1 VRVPYNVA
9 SFSSR
14 GTTFDDGRIKPDLVV
29 PGEHILSAAAPGVDG
44 DGFMIPTQVPYCG
57 VPSPTSPRTIQLQN
71 NFAAKTMSGTSMAT
85 PLAAGAAEKIRQYFK
100 QGYYP
105 SGVKGQGAQINPDE
119 SLLRA
124 VILASAQPLING
136 GVWNGQPYEPS
147 FSRFSPIASSKFIP
161 DIFGGFGMPILDNAV
176 TMPSGTHKMFYISE
190 QFSSSSGAS
199 AFNIACSQSSTP
211 VTLVLAWTDPPGFTS
226 SKRQLV
232 NDLDLIVLVPG
243 SSPAQL
249 FGNMRESADQSNN
262 VERTICS
269 CPSGS
274 SITAIVVPGE
284 SLKTSL
290 QTWYLVANG
299 PITQAISKLPSVPT
313 YRSGRIIPPQQTTTS
328 CQYEPRSTYTLY
340 FLPGQVWTG
349 SSWQMLLKY
358 QEFCAALSTFARVNF
373 QAVDISLASASDGT
387 ATLSLGCSI
396 VPATVSSLQYIT
408 ASTLLSTIKSNCA
421 ADNSICTT
429 DSVLS
434 VFNWTAFASGSSPP
448 SPPPSPPAADE
459 CAVSTSCVQCTSAA
473 ACGWCPNSGNCKT
486 GTSSQSNDGL
496 CTNLGWVWLNTHCEA
511 SPTPS
516 PDPSPPSPDPSPPS
530 PDPSPPS
537 PGPSPGPVPTPS
549 PITTASFVFR
559 IQNRDFLSW
568 TDSDTVD
575 FKNGIQALLKNG
587 VGTVRVLGVRSG
599 SVIVDTEV
607 TLSSSQQL
615 SAVNAIFTDPFY
627 LQQVG
632 VYGGSL
638 SGMAV
643 GTEANSCT
651 IHKTADTCK
660 STSVCGWCLKV
671 ASCLPG
677 TTAGATIPAG
687 SSATC
692 TGSDWQFSGS
702 SCASIYFVV
711 SACFLSLSENYCSA
725 YFF

>member
-1 VRVPYNVA
+1 MKPLLDQGWYCRYSTSSGCCAGSGLSCVQQSETVSPCCAFTSATKMSLPCCPTQYSSNVRVPYNVA

-44 DGFMIPTQVPYCG
+44 DGVMIPTQVPYCG

-136 GVWNGQPYEPS
+136 GVWNGLPFQSS

-243 SSPAQL
+243 SSPTQL

-299 PITQAISKLPSVPT
+299 PITQAISKLDSVPT

-328 CQYEPRSTYTLY
+328 CQYAATLHIYTL
-340 FLPGQVWTG
+340 FPAWP
-349 SSWQMLLKY
+349 
-358 QEFCAALSTFARVNF
+358 
-373 QAVDISLASASDGT
+373 SL
-387 ATLSLGCSI
+387 
-396 VPATVSSLQYIT
+396 
-408 ASTLLSTIKSNCA
+408 
-421 ADNSICTT
+421 
-429 DSVLS
+429 
-434 VFNWTAFASGSSPP
+434 
-448 SPPPSPPAADE
+448 
-459 CAVSTSCVQCTSAA
+459 
-473 ACGWCPNSGNCKT
+473 
-486 GTSSQSNDGL
+486 
-496 CTNLGWVWLNTHCEA
+496 
-511 SPTPS
+511 
-516 PDPSPPSPDPSPPS
+516 
-530 PDPSPPS
+530 
-537 PGPSPGPVPTPS
+537 
-549 PITTASFVFR
+549 
-559 IQNRDFLSW
+559 
-568 TDSDTVD
+568 
-575 FKNGIQALLKNG
+575 
-587 VGTVRVLGVRSG
+587 
-599 SVIVDTEV
+599 
-607 TLSSSQQL
+607 
-615 SAVNAIFTDPFY
+615 
-627 LQQVG
+627 
-632 VYGGSL
+632 
-638 SGMAV
+638 
-643 GTEANSCT
+643 
-651 IHKTADTCK
+651 
-660 STSVCGWCLKV
+660 
-671 ASCLPG
+671 
-677 TTAGATIPAG
+677 
-687 SSATC
+687 
-692 TGSDWQFSGS
+692 DW
-702 SCASIYFVV
+702 
-711 SACFLSLSENYCSA
+711 
-725 YFF
+725 